1 MKKIIYITTTMNE
14 EDYVDYMEYWK
25 IKPNPSNQNFH
36 NKFIRSL
43 AINNFVDVIS
53 IRPFSRNLCSLKRL
67 PKDIKIE
74 NNITWHYL
82 SIARNVFIRINSCL
96 RQIYQLINEI
106 ADKNTI
112 IFTDTINMSIVYYL
126 KHVLKKKKIRVVGLL
141 TDSPSNISNTRKSY
155 TTFILNNTNQYDA
168 YIALTREL
176 NDLYNTNNKPYL
188 VNEGIVEE
196 KHTFKKD
203 KLAIKYFFFAGAI
216 MERYGIYNLIE
227 AFKKI
232 NIKYPNYYL
241 LIAGHHADE
250 QYLFNKIKD
259 CHNIRYLY
267 TLSYDDVLYYEKY
280 AVANINP
287 RPFSEDLDHFSIPS
301 KTLEYSC
308 SGTITI
314 SVKNSKLIKYF
325 PQEIVWCKSSN
336 IDDLYEAMEKV
347 ITNDDELNKEIA
359 TKAKEIVLDNFSLEA
374 VNKKVN
380 DFLEKVFKD
389 EQ

>member
-14 EDYVDYMEYWK
+14 EDYVDYMEHWR

-43 AINNFVDVIS
+43 AIDNFVDVIS

-82 SIARNVFIRINSCL
+82 SIARNVFVRINSCL

-227 AFKKI
+227 AFKKL

-347 ITNDDELNKEIA
+347 ITNDDDLNKEIA

-380 DFLEKVFKD
+380 DFLDKVFKD
-389 EQ
+389 E

>member
-196 KHTFKKD
+196 KHTFEKD

>member
-14 EDYVDYMEYWK
+14 EDYVDYMEHWK

-43 AINNFVDVIS
+43 AIDNFVDVIS

-82 SIARNVFIRINSCL
+82 SIARNVFVRINSCL

-308 SGTITI
+308 SGAITI

-347 ITNDDELNKEIA
+347 ITNDDDLNKEIA

-380 DFLEKVFKD
+380 DFLDKVFKD

>member
-14 EDYVDYMEYWK
+14 EDYVDYMEHWK

-196 KHTFKKD
+196 KHTFEKD

>member
-14 EDYVDYMEYWK
+14 EDYVDYMEHWR

-43 AINNFVDVIS
+43 AIDNFVDVIS

-82 SIARNVFIRINSCL
+82 SIARNVFVRINSCL

-227 AFKKI
+227 AFKKL

-325 PQEIVWCKSSN
+325 PQELVWCKSSN

-347 ITNDDELNKEIA
+347 ITNDDDLNKEIA

-380 DFLEKVFKD
+380 DFLDKVFKD